1 MANQQEDMTDGGAAA
16 AAAELESRR
25 RRFTRARRLVLELG
39 VAGLGYTLLTR
50 CQTSDLLEDGSLAPD
65 FTALDLAGN
74 PITLASFGNTPL
86 LLHFWATW
94 CGVCRQEFSALN
106 AIHRELTQESSGAPT
121 PRPQLCTL
129 AADED
134 SEFVRA
140 FAEESKLTFPILIA
154 PRSVLALYKV
164 KAFPTSYYL
173 EPDRRISAATVGMS
187 SRWAMKARLSCASR

>member
-1 MANQQEDMTDGGAAA
+1 MANQQEDMTGVGPRVAAS
-16 AAAELESRR
+16 ELDSRG
-25 RRFTRARRLVLELG
+25 RRFARARRLILELG

-50 CQTSDLLEDGSLAPD
+50 CQTNDLLEDGGVAPD

-74 PITLASFGNTPL
+74 PITLASLGATPL

-106 AIHRELTQESSGAPT
+106 AIHRELSGANGST
-121 PRPQLCTL
+121 ANTRPQLLTL

-134 SEFVRA
+134 PDFVRA
-140 FAEESKLTFPILIA
+140 FAEEHQLSFPILLA
-154 PRSVLALYKV
+154 PRSLLGLYKV

-173 EPDRRISAATVGMS
+173 EPGRRISGATVGMS
-187 SRWAMKARLSCASR
+187 SRWAMKARLSCASP